1 MPTPN
6 PQVQELLDQAKAQ
19 LAAIR
24 AEKLRLFPPNTDPLG
39 SPDRYP
45 GSYTKEQIEH
55 RNQLN
60 AQIEML
66 EQRIDD
72 LQTRLYSK

>member
-1 MPTPN
+1 MSTPN
-6 PQVQELLDQAKAQ
+6 PQIQEMLDLARAQ
-19 LAAIR
+19 LAAIK
-24 AEKLRLFPPNTDPLG
+24 AEKLRLYPPNTDPLG
-39 SPDRYP
+39 SPDKYP
-45 GSYTKEQIEH
+45 GSYTHAQIEH

-72 LQTRLYSK
+72 LQMRLYSK